1 MSHYETLDVKKN
13 ASQENIK
20 KAYRAKALETHPN
33 KGGNAENFKKVAAA
47 YEVLSNPVTR
57 AEHDAEIAPVT
68 KTSDPAKKEAEKFLN
83 EFLASP
89 DDFDR
94 QTLKYIIERAEQADL
109 YADERYINAVKIYN
123 KMYKSKKSHGETP
136 KRSGGGGGGGG
147 GGAGTPGGAGAR
159 AAGGAPLS
167 EANAEL
173 LQQINNS
180 RHTVVYNTRN
190 TLRKLLQNG
199 LHLSHRTRYQKAK
212 NVLNSL
218 NKASKKS
225 KGRTR
230 KL

>member
-1 MSHYETLDVKKN
+1 MSHYVVLGVDKN

-20 KAYRAKALETHPN
+20 KAYRAKALATHPN

-47 YEVLSNPVTR
+47 YEVLSNPATR

-68 KTSDPAKKEAEKFLN
+68 KTSDLAKKEAEKFLN

-94 QTLKYIIERAEQADL
+94 PTLKYIIERAEQADL
-109 YADERYINAVKIYN
+109 YADERYIKAVKIYN
-123 KMYKSKKSHGETP
+123 KMYKSKKSSGATP
-136 KRSGGGGGGGG
+136 KRSGGGGGGAAGGAAGGGG
-147 GGAGTPGGAGAR
+147 GGAA
-159 AAGGAPLS
+159 GAPLS

-190 TLRKLLQNG
+190 TLRKLLQTG
-199 LHLSHRTRYQKAK
+199 LHLSHRKRYQKAK

-218 NKASKKS
+218 NKTSKKS
-225 KGRTR
+225 KRRTR